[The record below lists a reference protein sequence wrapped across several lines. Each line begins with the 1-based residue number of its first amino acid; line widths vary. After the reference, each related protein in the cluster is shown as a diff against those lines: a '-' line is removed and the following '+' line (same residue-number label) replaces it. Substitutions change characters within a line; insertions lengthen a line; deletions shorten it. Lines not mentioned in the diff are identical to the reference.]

1 MPHLAPPDSP
11 RRSRDYG
18 DRSHTSLV
26 SNLERAIVS
35 SRRAAF
41 VALWV
46 MVVVQAI
53 WTVYFCVRTHPAFTS
68 IYYPVIFTPFA
79 AALALTRGR
88 VRWVAT
94 SVRLLVGVAFT
105 ENVSDRLGFLGPPGA
120 PGVSWGDFSHF
131 IAYTAQVNAFA
142 PAAVIPTLAVL
153 ATVAEGTF
161 GLTMLLGVRLR
172 LASIGS
178 ALLLLLFGSAMVLS
192 GLSQLQYGVYL
203 MSAASWALATVDASA
218 LSVDALLGRSPAMRV
233 A

>member
-1 MPHLAPPDSP
+1 M
-11 RRSRDYG
+11 R
-18 DRSHTSLV
+18 TLV
-26 SNLERAIVS
+26 SNAERDIVLTG
-35 SRRAAF
+35 RAAF

-94 SVRLLVGVAFT
+94 SVRLLIGVAFL
-105 ENVSDRLGFLGPPGA
+105 ENVIDRLGLLGPPGA
-120 PGVSWGDFSHF
+120 PGVSWGDFPHF

-142 PAAVIPTLAVL
+142 PAALIPTLAVL
-153 ATVAEGTF
+153 ATIAEGTF
-161 GLTMLLGVRLR
+161 GLTMLFGVHVRL
-172 LASIGS
+172 AAVGS
-178 ALLLLLFGSAMVLS
+178 ALLLFCFASAMVLS
-192 GLSQLQYGVYL
+192 GLSQLEYGVYL
-203 MSAASWALATVDASA
+203 MSVASWALATIDASA
-218 LSVDALLGRSPAMRV
+218 LSVDALLLRSPEVRV